1 MTKKFINKYIFLC
14 LTKKLRIQTGK
25 FQLKIQ
31 LLLKDKMQLNMKK
44 LDFFFGGGGSL
55 KNLGFTEKSDF
66 LGRGHEKPIQRE
78 GLSKMGRLG
87 QFANLRKGAWQ
98 ERGGRRVDTPM
109 HTMVAR
115 LNFYTHIYNFIFLQV
130 KPSMLNVKLCSQRHI
145 QNQVEHL
152 QWHFFSQKIVNGLQ
166 P

>member
-44 LDFFFGGGGSL
+44 LDFF
-55 KNLGFTEKSDF
+55 F

-152 QWHFFSQKIVNGLQ
+152 QWHFFFQKIVNGLQ